1 MKSLFILLALFG
13 VSSCEK
19 LEEVLQKGSL
29 DGYFQCIKNNQEK
42 RTLLGEN
49 LVRDACT
56 KKHSKKADGGKVFSS
71 CRGGVMLGN
80 KPSVN
85 ITGCTNTSNK
95 IITSIKV
102 AIRVKNFDEGND
114 KASIKLTSKHEPI
127 FLKPGET
134 LNKKIF
140 TNTSALLDDKK
151 GRITMVTPS
160 CNDQSQNI
168 CWTWFIDEHKYLD
181 LDI

>member
-19 LEEVLQKGSL
+19 VEEVLQKGSL

-49 LVRDACT
+49 LVRDACA
-56 KKHSKKADGGKVFSS
+56 KKHSQKANGGITFSP
-71 CRGGVMLGN
+71 CRASVKLGN
-80 KPSVN
+80 EPSVN

-102 AIRVKNFDEGND
+102 GIRVKNIIEGQDE
-114 KASIKLTSKHEPI
+114 ASIKLTSKHEPI
-127 FLKPGET
+127 FIKPGET
-134 LNKKIF
+134 LKKKIF
-140 TNTSALLDDKK
+140 TNTSPLLEEK
-151 GRITMVTPS
+151 IVSSLTPS
-160 CNDQSQNI
+160 CTDQPQNK
-168 CWTWFIDEHKYLD
+168 CWIWFIDGLEYLD
-181 LDI
+181 VDI